1 LTRIKFAREW
11 QLAWTAAPGVLEFG
25 ILRGGAF
32 QDMRRS
38 LSRWMTAA
46 VLWVAFTPM
55 ARAETLAA
63 TVERWGLLGSWA
75 VDCAARPDRDK
86 GALLTYE
93 IRTDGRVMY
102 RRNFGDAKDEN
113 EVVSA
118 TVNAEG
124 VINVMVY
131 FPSLQ
136 QTREYGLLLS
146 KQGSLR
152 AIYNRSER
160 GVYTIKDGKYVATGA
175 PPPPQQRCD

>member
-1 LTRIKFAREW
+1 MVRCLGRGI
-11 QLAWTAAPGVLEFG
+11 AAAMV
-25 ILRGGAF
+25 
-32 QDMRRS
+32 
-38 LSRWMTAA
+38 
-46 VLWVAFTPM
+46 WVAFTS
-55 ARAETLAA
+55 AAGAETLAA
-63 TVERWGLLGSWA
+63 TVEQWGLLGSWA

-93 IRTDGRVMY
+93 IRKDGRVMY

-118 TVNAEG
+118 AVNAEG

-136 QTREYGLLLS
+136 QTREFGLLLS
-146 KQGSLR
+146 NQGSLR

-175 PPPPQQRCD
+175 PTPSQQRCD

>member
-1 LTRIKFAREW
+1 
-11 QLAWTAAPGVLEFG
+11 
-25 ILRGGAF
+25 
-32 QDMRRS
+32 M
-38 LSRWMTAA
+38 
-46 VLWVAFTPM
+46 LWIAFTSV

-63 TVERWGLLGSWA
+63 TVEQWGLLGSWA
-75 VDCAARPDRDK
+75 VDCTARPDRNK

-93 IRTDGRVMY
+93 IRKDGRVMY
-102 RRNFGDAKDEN
+102 RRNFGEAKDEN

-124 VINVMVY
+124 LLNVMVY

-136 QTREYGLLLS
+136 QTREFGLQLS

-160 GVYTIKDGKYVATGA
+160 GDYTIKDGRYVATGA
-175 PPPPQQRCD
+175 PTPAQQRCD